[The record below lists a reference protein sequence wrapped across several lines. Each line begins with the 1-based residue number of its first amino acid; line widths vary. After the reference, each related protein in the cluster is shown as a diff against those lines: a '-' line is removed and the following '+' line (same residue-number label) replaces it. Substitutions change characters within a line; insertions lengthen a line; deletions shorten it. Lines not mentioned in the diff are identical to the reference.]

1 MARVHRVLHSAA
13 VTVGISPPPQE
24 RLHEERLRR
33 RKPTG
38 SRTGIRKAKT
48 SSGRVSH
55 GNIPCRPAAPH
66 SDQQTCMQ
74 QLPAAGPRAQ
84 VRPFVGHHR
93 LSERCPL
100 VPQGVT
106 EVATAKVDKGAAEL
120 EKILSRHHREN
131 CQTATRSPSTPSMR
145 LV

>member
-55 GNIPCRPAAPH
+55 GNIPAAQRPRTQTSKRACSSSRQLGHGRRSVRSWDIIACR
-66 SDQQTCMQ
+66 SD
-74 QLPAAGPRAQ
+74 A
-84 VRPFVGHHR
+84 HWSHR
-93 LSERCPL
+93 VLR
-100 VPQGVT
+100 
-106 EVATAKVDKGAAEL
+106 
-120 EKILSRHHREN
+120 R
-131 CQTATRSPSTPSMR
+131 
-145 LV
+145 